1 MDKIARVRDIENKFV
16 EWVERKNSESQAKI
30 DKVEKNKEDHINKIV
45 KKCKDRDKFLTKK
58 QEDFKI
64 AKKKNL
70 NMAWKKA
77 EKFNDDI
84 QNYYK
89 SKRFMSRTAKA
100 SVSGAS
106 LHQD

>member
-1 MDKIARVRDIENKFV
+1 
-16 EWVERKNSESQAKI
+16 
-30 DKVEKNKEDHINKIV
+30 VEKNKEDHINKIV

-77 EKFNDDI
+77 
-84 QNYYK
+84 
-89 SKRFMSRTAKA
+89 
-100 SVSGAS
+100 
-106 LHQD
+106 